1 MRGACF
7 TRCNIDGDLVATA
20 YGRTSG
26 LCIDPVEKK
35 PLNHFWPGN
44 SVLSFGTVGCN
55 LSCRFCQNWEL
66 SAARSLE
73 RLTSAA
79 DPDAIAISAFQRG
92 CRAIAYTYNDPIVF
106 PEYAID
112 TARAAHELGLLN
124 IAVSAGY
131 INPEPRIELFQHMD
145 AANIDLKGID
155 ERFYRRLTGSELG
168 PVLDTLRYLA
178 ADPHT
183 WLEVTNLVIP
193 RYNDSDDDLHRLVD
207 WVATE
212 LGPDIPLHFSAFHPD
227 HKMMDVPR
235 TPASTLLKARQTA
248 LDSGLHFVY
257 TGNIADSTSSTTYC
271 PQCNQSLV
279 ERSQYEITTYR
290 LTPDGNCFTC
300 ATPIPGRWPVHP
312 GTFGN
317 HRAPVRV

>member
-1 MRGACF
+1 
-7 TRCNIDGDLVATA
+7 
-20 YGRTSG
+20 

-66 SAARSLE
+66 SAARSME
-73 RLTSAA
+73 RLTSPAE
-79 DPDAIAISAFQRG
+79 PDAIAISAFQRG
-92 CRAIAYTYNDPIVF
+92 CRAIAYTYNDPVVF

-112 TARAAHELGLLN
+112 TAQAAHELGLLN

-131 INPEPRIELFQHMD
+131 INPEPRTELFKHMD

-155 ERFYRRLTGSELG
+155 EKFYRRLTGSELG

-178 ADPHT
+178 ADPHV

-193 RYNDSDDDLHRLVD
+193 GFNDSDEDLHRLVD
-207 WVATE
+207 WVVAE
-212 LGPDIPLHFSAFHPD
+212 LGPDVPLHFSAFHPD
-227 HKMMDVPR
+227 YKMMD
-235 TPASTLLKARQTA
+235 TPQTPSVTLQKARQIG
-248 LDSGLHFVY
+248 LSSGLYFVY
-257 TGNIADSTSSTTYC
+257 TGNIADSTGSTTIC
-271 PQCNQSLV
+271 PKCETAV
-279 ERSQYEITTYR
+279 IERSQYEIASYS
-290 LTPDGNCFTC
+290 LTPDGHC
-300 ATPIPGRWPVHP
+300 AHCGAAIPGRWPVHP

-317 HRAPVRV
+317 HRVPVRAG